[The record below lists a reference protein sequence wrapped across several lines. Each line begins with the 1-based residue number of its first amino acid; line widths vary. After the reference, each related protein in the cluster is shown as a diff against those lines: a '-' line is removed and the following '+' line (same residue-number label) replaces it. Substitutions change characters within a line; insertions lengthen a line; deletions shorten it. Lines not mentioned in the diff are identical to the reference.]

1 MTLKIRVAMPADAE
15 AVAGIYDPIV
25 RDTAISFETVPPTP
39 EAMAGRISRTL
50 TTHPWLVAERDGQVV
65 GFAYAG
71 LHRER
76 AAYRWSVDAT
86 VYVGAEARGA
96 GIGRALYKPLFQ
108 ILRAQN
114 FRSVYAGIV
123 LPNAASVGLH
133 EAMGFT
139 PLGVYKNVGFKQ
151 GAWRDIGWWQLDLS
165 GSADAPQEP
174 APFAGG
180 AGFAFD

>member
-1 MTLKIRVAMPADAE
+1 MTVKIRVAMPADAA
-15 AVAGIYDPIV
+15 AVAAIYAPIV

-50 TTHPWLVAERDGQVV
+50 TTHPWLVAERDGKVA

-71 LHRER
+71 PHRER
-76 AAYRWSVDAT
+76 AAYRWSVDVSA
-86 VYVGAEARGA
+86 YVDAGARGA
-96 GIGRALYKPLFQ
+96 GIGRALYTRLFA

-114 FRSVYAGIV
+114 YRSVFAGIA
-123 LPNAASVGLH
+123 LPNEASVGLH

-139 PLGVYKNVGFKQ
+139 PLGVYRKVGFKQ
-151 GAWRDIGWWQLDLS
+151 GAWRDVGWWQLALS
-165 GSADAPQEP
+165 DAPDAPQEP
-174 APFAGG
+174 VPFAGG